1 MAIKKQ
7 TITGNVTANVVT
19 QNQQKMSI
27 KNSSKVYSAIS
38 DYIYKNKIGSIIR
51 ELVSNAVDA
60 SNKDSKAVE
69 IFIPDEK
76 DVTNGLP
83 FYVQDFGDGM
93 SYETVTECYMTFFES
108 TKENDKNVIGGFG
121 IGGKTPFIYTKEF
134 TIETTSPDDG
144 IRRTFVAK
152 KAVGDNEPT
161 YEHLVHL
168 DIVDSDIK
176 GTKISFFI
184 EKISDIT
191 SFVNETKKQTLFFK
205 KADVKVKWGSSA
217 EAKTITDFTSFSTD
231 IIDDSFYNDVV
242 FVRPKLGSALSGSN
256 FNSIKS
262 ISRSNASKNN
272 SINIGI
278 LLADVFYPYSIDK
291 NSSVYKEF
299 FKFTKSIQDKVAKT
313 NIIHS
318 RLTALLNSKIV
329 NHSKNDFKDIKQK
342 WVDFDSVFDYR
353 NVSDMSVILKFSQT
367 GNDSLSVTL
376 SREEIDTNDENAKII
391 LKHFEAF
398 AKVLIKNINQYIK
411 NMEELETA
419 ILDKLISQINSIP
432 TSVQK
437 AEKRFL
443 IIDGAINEDWIL
455 KERSG
460 SYSSFIAELK
470 KNIAI
475 VDLSSDKV
483 IDIDENI
490 KDTTLFD
497 YLKNN
502 LVDFGFKNPSPIHIF
517 TEKEYSLIQEIIIEN
532 NFQYLFNNLTHH
544 SSTKIIDDLF
554 EQCDVNYT
562 KRFNINNIYVKSS
575 VFSRKD
581 FDKQDIDAILSNK
594 KTLVKNLFN
603 IDGYES
609 VTNNKI
615 LLVKNSA
622 DCLQSSFSFHCAVDV
637 KNSVNAATELKKEL
651 ESYVVSFFVKKV
663 RHNAKLIYK
672 TLKDF
677 VDNIEKEKEQKLIKE
692 KEKQKQLEIKERQEE
707 IKNIKNKLYAL
718 MKDNN
723 EINLNAIFDV
733 YQENNI
739 QHDIH
744 YNQDKDN
751 SCLFVREI
759 KLLTSLF
766 EQETI
771 RLPTTISHDDLKQL
785 KRMRSRSNNY
795 QVKLFINEFLDR
807 YTKFNNFVNNVIC
820 NEHNKFYFSCDAEQL
835 LFKIM
840 INSNMK
846 IEFVDN
852 SEVVST
858 INVSSI
864 NEYLQQEIQRVIKSV
879 FYKRLVFNELLK
891 QGESKNSDFN
901 NVVADLSLLKNNLID
916 TLLKYVPKDSSSLK
930 ITSKNVLSVLN
941 INQLFKNDFDC
952 VFMAEKV
959 NELIKTYL
967 KIAKKNLIVKR
978 NKIDLLDNFDI
989 KSLNILPE
997 FLLDIDDDEQQYS
1010 VNFEREINCL
1020 KDIDFE
1026 LYIKHYSK
1034 YVDKLE
1040 KSSKLFLSNEQIEYL
1055 DQATLF
1061 FLKIIYDAFAN
1072 KDGTIFSEKDMIG
1085 TIKSKYLFV
1094 HQELIYLIKKLLS
1107 QKIEEFK
1114 DKYNYK
1120 KYSLDV
1126 LTYFKI
1132 LYFIERSH
1140 EVKKQD

>member
-217 EAKTITDFTSFSTD
+217 EAKTITDFTSFSTY

-978 NKIDLLDNFDI
+978 NKIDLIDNFDI

-1010 VNFEREINCL
+1010 VNFEREISCL

-1040 KSSKLFLSNEQIEYL
+1040 KSSKLF
-1055 DQATLF
+1055 
-1061 FLKIIYDAFAN
+1061 
-1072 KDGTIFSEKDMIG
+1072 
-1085 TIKSKYLFV
+1085 
-1094 HQELIYLIKKLLS
+1094 
-1107 QKIEEFK
+1107 
-1114 DKYNYK
+1114 
-1120 KYSLDV
+1120 
-1126 LTYFKI
+1126 
-1132 LYFIERSH
+1132 
-1140 EVKKQD
+1140 

>member
-7 TITGNVTANVVT
+7 TTTGNVTANIVT

-60 SNKDSKAVE
+60 SNKNSKAVE

-168 DIVDSDIK
+168 DIADTDIK

-184 EKISDIT
+184 EKIADIA

-205 KADVKVKWGSSA
+205 KADVKVKYGSIAKS
-217 EAKTITDFTSFSTD
+217 KTIIEFTSFSTD
-231 IIDDSFYNDVV
+231 IINDSFYNDVV
-242 FVRPKLGSALSGSN
+242 FVRPQLGSALSSSN
-256 FNSIKS
+256 FNSIKN
-262 ISRSNASKNN
+262 ISRSNSSKNN
-272 SINIGI
+272 SISIGI

-291 NSSVYKEF
+291 SSSVYKEF
-299 FKFTKSIQDKVAKT
+299 FKFTKSIQDKVNKAT
-313 NIIHS
+313 ILHS
-318 RLTALLNSKIV
+318 RLSVLLSSKIV
-329 NHSKNDFKDIKQK
+329 NHSRNDFKDIKQK
-342 WVDFDSVFDYR
+342 LVDCDSVFDYR

-502 LVDFGFKNPSPIHIF
+502 LVDCGFKNPNQIHVF
-517 TEKEYSLIQEIIIEN
+517 TEKECNLVQEIIIEN
-532 NFQYLFNNLTHH
+532 NFQYLFNNFT
-544 SSTKIIDDLF
+544 SSYSSGGKIIDDLF
-554 EQCDVNYT
+554 EQSDVNST
-562 KRFNINNIYVKSS
+562 KRFNINNIYAKSS

-581 FDKQDIDAILSNK
+581 FDEQDIDAILSNK

-615 LLVKNSA
+615 LFVKNSTDSYAVNVKIA
-622 DCLQSSFSFHCAVDV
+622 DYT
-637 KNSVNAATELKKEL
+637 NLKREL

-677 VDNIEKEKEQKLIKE
+677 VDNIKKEKEQKLIKE

-718 MKDNN
+718 MKDND
-723 EINLNAIFDV
+723 EINLKAIFDV

-744 YNQDKDN
+744 YNQDN
-751 SCLFVREI
+751 SYFFVREI
-759 KLLTSLF
+759 KLLNSFF

-771 RLPTTISHDDLKQL
+771 SLPTTISYDDLKQL
-785 KRMRSRSNNY
+785 KRMRGRSNNY

-807 YTKFNNFVNNVIC
+807 YTKFNNVVNNVIC

-846 IEFVDN
+846 IKFVDN
-852 SEVVST
+852 NEVVST

-864 NEYLQQEIQRVIKSV
+864 VEYLQQEIQRVIKSV

-891 QGESKNSDFN
+891 QIQDKNTDLN
-901 NVVADLSLLKNNLID
+901 NVVANLSLLKNNLID

-941 INQLFKNDFDC
+941 INEQFKGDFDC
-952 VFMAEKV
+952 VFIAEKV
-959 NELIKTYL
+959 NELIKTDF
-967 KIAKKNLIVKR
+967 KIAKKDLIVKR
-978 NKIDLLDNFDI
+978 NKIDLIDNFDI

-997 FLLDIDDDEQQYS
+997 FLLDIDDDEQYS
-1010 VNFEREINCL
+1010 VNFEREISCL

-1026 LYIKHYSK
+1026 FYIKHYSK

-1040 KSSKLFLSNEQIEYL
+1040 KSSKLFLNNEQIEYL

-1061 FLKIIYDAFAN
+1061 FLKIIYDASAN

-1114 DKYNYK
+1114 NKYNYN

>member
-7 TITGNVTANVVT
+7 TTTGNVTANVVT

-60 SNKDSKAVE
+60 SNKNSEAVE

-76 DVTNGLP
+76 DVTNSLP

-168 DIVDSDIK
+168 DIADSDIK

-502 LVDFGFKNPSPIHIF
+502 LVDFGFRNPSPIHIF

-978 NKIDLLDNFDI
+978 NKIDLIDNFDI

-1010 VNFEREINCL
+1010 VNFEREISCL

-1040 KSSKLFLSNEQIEYL
+1040 KSSKLFLNNEQIEYL

-1094 HQELIYLIKKLLS
+1094 HQELIYLIQKLLS

-1140 EVKKQD
+1140 EVDK

>member
-242 FVRPKLGSALSGSN
+242 FVRPKLGSALRGSN

-978 NKIDLLDNFDI
+978 NKIDLIDNFDI

-1010 VNFEREINCL
+1010 VNFEREISCL

-1040 KSSKLFLSNEQIEYL
+1040 KSSKLFLNNEQIEYL

-1094 HQELIYLIKKLLS
+1094 HQELIYLIQKLLS

-1140 EVKKQD
+1140 EVDK

>member
-7 TITGNVTANVVT
+7 TATGNVTANVVT

-60 SNKDSKAVE
+60 SNKNSKAVE

-108 TKENDKNVIGGFG
+108 TKENDKNV

-205 KADVKVKWGSSA
+205 KADVKVKCGSSA
-217 EAKTITDFTSFSTD
+217 EDKTITDFTSFSTD
-231 IIDDSFYNDVV
+231 IIDDSFYNYVV
-242 FVRPKLGSALSGSN
+242 FVRPQLGSALSGSN

-291 NSSVYKEF
+291 NSFAYKEF
-299 FKFTKSIQDKVAKT
+299 FKFTKSIQDNVAKT

-342 WVDFDSVFDYR
+342 CVDFDSVFDYR

-432 TSVQK
+432 TSVQE

-470 KNIAI
+470 KNISV
-475 VDLSSDKV
+475 VDLSSGEV
-483 IDIDENI
+483 VDIDENI

-502 LVDFGFKNPSPIHIF
+502 LVDCGFKNPNQIHVF
-517 TEKEYSLIQEIIIEN
+517 TEKEYNLVQEINIEN
-532 NFQYLFNNLTHH
+532 NFQYLFNNFT
-544 SSTKIIDDLF
+544 SSYSSGGKIIDDLF
-554 EQCDVNYT
+554 EQCDVNST
-562 KRFNINNIYVKSS
+562 KRFNINNIYVKSP

-581 FDKQDIDAILSNK
+581 FDEQDIDAILSNK
-594 KTLVKNLFN
+594 KTLIKNLFN

-615 LLVKNSA
+615 LFVKNSA

-637 KNSVNAATELKKEL
+637 KNSVNAAPELKKEL

-663 RHNAKLIYK
+663 RHNAKLIHK

-677 VDNIEKEKEQKLIKE
+677 VDNIEKEKEQKLIKEKE

-718 MKDNN
+718 MKDND
-723 EINLNAIFDV
+723 EINLKAIFDV

-744 YNQDKDN
+744 YNQNN
-751 SCLFVREI
+751 SYMFVHEI
-759 KLLTSLF
+759 KLLNSLF

-771 RLPTTISHDDLKQL
+771 SLPTTISHDDLKQL
-785 KRMRSRSNNY
+785 KRMRSHSNNY
-795 QVKLFINEFLDR
+795 QVKLFINEFLNR
-807 YTKFNNFVNNVIC
+807 YTKFNNVVNDVIC
-820 NEHNKFYFSCDAEQL
+820 DKHNKFYFSCDAEQL

-846 IEFVDN
+846 IKFVDN
-852 SEVVST
+852 NEVVSI

-864 NEYLQQEIQRVIKSV
+864 VEYLQQEIQRVIKSV
-879 FYKRLVFNELLK
+879 FYKRLVFNELFK
-891 QGESKNSDFN
+891 QGQSKNSDFN
-901 NVVADLSLLKNNLID
+901 NVVTDLSSLKNNLID
-916 TLLKYVPKDSSSLK
+916 ALLKYVPKDSSSLK
-930 ITSKNVLSVLN
+930 ITSKNVFSVLN

-959 NELIKTYL
+959 NELIKTDF
-967 KIAKKNLIVKR
+967 KISKKDLIVKR
-978 NKIDLLDNFDI
+978 NKIDLIDNFDI
-989 KSLNILPE
+989 KSLNILPG

-1114 DKYNYK
+1114 NKYNYN

>member
-7 TITGNVTANVVT
+7 TITGNITANVVT

-60 SNKDSKAVE
+60 SNKNSKAVE

-76 DVTNGLP
+76 DVINGLP

-168 DIVDSDIK
+168 DITDSDIK

-184 EKISDIT
+184 EKIADIA
-191 SFVNETKKQTLFFK
+191 SFVNETKKQTFFFK
-205 KADVKVKWGSSA
+205 KADVKVKYGSIAKS
-217 EAKTITDFTSFSTD
+217 KTITEFTYFSTD
-231 IIDDSFYNDVV
+231 IINDSFYNDVV
-242 FVRPKLGSALSGSN
+242 FVRPQLGSALSSSN
-256 FNSIKS
+256 FNSIKN
-262 ISRSNASKNN
+262 ISRGNASKNN
-272 SINIGI
+272 SISIGI
-278 LLADVFYPYSIDK
+278 LLADIFYPYSIDK
-291 NSSVYKEF
+291 SSSVYKEF
-299 FKFTKSIQDKVAKT
+299 FKFTKSIQDKVVKA

-342 WVDFDSVFDYR
+342 LVDCDSVFDYR

-398 AKVLIKNINQYIK
+398 AKVLIKDINQYIK
-411 NMEELETA
+411 NMEELESA

-432 TSVQK
+432 TSAQE

-443 IIDGAINEDWIL
+443 IIDGAINEDLIL
-455 KERSG
+455 KERDS
-460 SYSSFIAELK
+460 SYLSFIAELK
-470 KNIAI
+470 KNISI
-475 VDLSSDKV
+475 VDLSSGEV
-483 IDIDENI
+483 VDIDENI

-502 LVDFGFKNPSPIHIF
+502 LVDFNFKNLNHISVF
-517 TEKEYSLIQEIIIEN
+517 TEKEYSLIREIIVEN
-532 NFQYLFNNLTHH
+532 NFQYLFNNFSSSH
-544 SSTKIIDDLF
+544 SSGGKIIDDLF
-554 EQCDVNYT
+554 EQSDVNST
-562 KRFNINNIYVKSS
+562 KRFNINNIYAKSS

-581 FDKQDIDAILSNK
+581 FDEQDIDAILSNK

-615 LLVKNSA
+615 LFVKNSTDSYAVNVKIA
-622 DCLQSSFSFHCAVDV
+622 DYT
-637 KNSVNAATELKKEL
+637 NLKREFD
-651 ESYVVSFFVKKV
+651 SYVVSYFLKRV
-663 RHNAKLIYK
+663 RHNAKLIHK

-677 VDNIEKEKEQKLIKE
+677 VENIKKEKEQKLIKE

-707 IKNIKNKLYAL
+707 IKNIKNKLYVL
-718 MKDNN
+718 IKDND
-723 EINLNAIFDV
+723 EINLKAIFDV

-739 QHDIH
+739 KHDIH
-744 YNQDKDN
+744 YNQDN
-751 SCLFVREI
+751 SYLFVREI
-759 KLLTSLF
+759 KLLNSLF

-771 RLPTTISHDDLKQL
+771 SLPTTISHDDLKQL

-795 QVKLFINEFLDR
+795 QVKLFIDEFLNR
-807 YTKFNNFVNNVIC
+807 YTKFNNIVNDVIC
-820 NEHNKFYFSCDAEQL
+820 DERNKFYFSCDAEQL

-846 IEFVDN
+846 IEF
-852 SEVVST
+852 
-858 INVSSI
+858 INDEIVAI
-864 NEYLQQEIQRVIKSV
+864 DEYFQQEIQRVIKSV
-879 FYKRLVFNELLK
+879 FYKRLVFNELLN
-891 QGESKNSDFN
+891 QGNNENSDLT
-901 NVVADLSLLKNNLID
+901 ADLSLLKDNLID

-930 ITSKNVLSVLN
+930 ITSKNVLSILN
-941 INQLFKNDFDC
+941 IGYKYDVDC
-952 VFMAEKV
+952 VFMAKKV
-959 NELIKTYL
+959 NELIKTDL
-967 KIAKKNLIVKR
+967 KVVKNDLIVKS

-989 KSLNILPE
+989 KSLNILPK
-997 FLLDIDDDEQQYS
+997 FLFDTDECNCNCEQQYS
-1010 VNFEREINCL
+1010 INFDNCF
-1020 KDIDFE
+1020 KDVDFK
-1026 LYIKHYSK
+1026 LYIKYYK
-1034 YVDKLE
+1034 QYVDNLK
-1040 KSSKLFLSNEQIEYL
+1040 KTSKLFLDNEQIKHL
-1055 DQATLF
+1055 DRSTLF

-1072 KDGTIFSEKDMIG
+1072 KDGLAFSKKDMVD
-1085 TIKSKYLFV
+1085 TIKSKYLIV
-1094 HQELIYLIKKLLS
+1094 HQELIDSINNLLL
-1107 QKIEEFK
+1107 QKIEAFK
-1114 DKYNYK
+1114 AEYNYSQ
-1120 KYSLDV
+1120 KYRLDFS
-1126 LTYFKI
+1126 TYFKI
-1132 LYFIERSH
+1132 LYFLEQ
-1140 EVKKQD
+1140 KK

>member
-7 TITGNVTANVVT
+7 TITGNITANVVT

-60 SNKDSKAVE
+60 SNKNSKAVE

-76 DVTNGLP
+76 DVINGLP

-168 DIVDSDIK
+168 DITDSDIK

-184 EKISDIT
+184 EKIADIA
-191 SFVNETKKQTLFFK
+191 SFVNETKKQTFFFK
-205 KADVKVKWGSSA
+205 KADVKVKCGSG
-217 EAKTITDFTSFSTD
+217 AKSKIMTDFASFSTD

-242 FVRPKLGSALSGSN
+242 FVRPQLGSAISGSN

-262 ISRSNASKNN
+262 ISRGNASKNN
-272 SINIGI
+272 SISIGI

-291 NSSVYKEF
+291 SSSVYKEF
-299 FKFTKSIQDKVAKT
+299 FKFTKSIQDKVVKA

-342 WVDFDSVFDYR
+342 LVDYDSVFDYR

-391 LKHFEAF
+391 LKHFELF
-398 AKVLIKNINQYIK
+398 AKRLIKDINQSIKNI
-411 NMEELETA
+411 EELETTV
-419 ILDKLISQINSIP
+419 LEKLISQININP
-432 TSVQK
+432 TSDK
-437 AEKRFL
+437 EAETRFL
-443 IIDGAINEDWIL
+443 IIDDVINDESWIL
-455 KERSG
+455 KEQG
-460 SYSSFIAELK
+460 NSYLSFISELK

-475 VDLSSDKV
+475 VDLSSGEV
-483 IDIDENI
+483 VDIDENI

-502 LVDFGFKNPSPIHIF
+502 LVDFNFKNLNHISVF
-517 TEKEYSLIQEIIIEN
+517 TEKEYSLIREIIVEN
-532 NFQYLFNNLTHH
+532 NFQYLFNNFSSSH
-544 SSTKIIDDLF
+544 SSGGKIIDDLF
-554 EQCDVNYT
+554 EQSDVNST

-581 FDKQDIDAILSNK
+581 FDEQDIDAILSNK

-615 LLVKNSA
+615 LFVKNSTDSYAVNVKIA
-622 DCLQSSFSFHCAVDV
+622 DYT
-637 KNSVNAATELKKEL
+637 NLKREF
-651 ESYVVSFFVKKV
+651 ESYVVSYFLKRV

-739 QHDIH
+739 KHDIH
-744 YNQDKDN
+744 YNQNN
-751 SCLFVREI
+751 SYFFVREI
-759 KLLTSLF
+759 KLLNSFF

-771 RLPTTISHDDLKQL
+771 SLPTTISHDDLKQL
-785 KRMRSRSNNY
+785 KRMRGRSNNY

-807 YTKFNNFVNNVIC
+807 YTKFNNVVNNVIC

-846 IEFVDN
+846 IKFVDN
-852 SEVVST
+852 NEVVST

-864 NEYLQQEIQRVIKSV
+864 VKYLQQEIQRVIKSV

-891 QGESKNSDFN
+891 QGQSKNSDFN
-901 NVVADLSLLKNNLID
+901 NFVADLSLLKNNLID

-941 INQLFKNDFDC
+941 INEQFKGDFDC
-952 VFMAEKV
+952 VFMAKKV
-959 NELIKTYL
+959 NELIKTDF
-967 KIAKKNLIVKR
+967 KISKKDLIVKR
-978 NKIDLLDNFDI
+978 NKIDLIDNFDI

-997 FLLDIDDDEQQYS
+997 FLLDIDDDEQYS
-1010 VNFEREINCL
+1010 VNFEREISCL

-1026 LYIKHYSK
+1026 FYIKHYSK

-1040 KSSKLFLSNEQIEYL
+1040 KSSKLFLNNEQIEYL

-1061 FLKIIYDAFAN
+1061 FLKIIYDASAN

-1114 DKYNYK
+1114 NKYNLK
-1120 KYSLDV
+1120 NK
-1126 LTYFKI
+1126 TK
-1132 LYFIERSH
+1132 
-1140 EVKKQD
+1140 

>member
-376 SREEIDTNDENAKII
+376 SREEIDTNDENARII

-978 NKIDLLDNFDI
+978 NKIDLIDNFDI
-989 KSLNILPE
+989 KSLNILPDLS
-997 FLLDIDDDEQQYS
+997 F
-1010 VNFEREINCL
+1010 CL
-1020 KDIDFE
+1020 I
-1026 LYIKHYSK
+1026 
-1034 YVDKLE
+1034 
-1040 KSSKLFLSNEQIEYL
+1040 
-1055 DQATLF
+1055 
-1061 FLKIIYDAFAN
+1061 
-1072 KDGTIFSEKDMIG
+1072 
-1085 TIKSKYLFV
+1085 
-1094 HQELIYLIKKLLS
+1094 
-1107 QKIEEFK
+1107 
-1114 DKYNYK
+1114 
-1120 KYSLDV
+1120 
-1126 LTYFKI
+1126 
-1132 LYFIERSH
+1132 
-1140 EVKKQD
+1140 

>member
-108 TKENDKNVIGGFG
+108 TKENDKNVIGRFG

-952 VFMAEKV
+952 VFMAKKV

-978 NKIDLLDNFDI
+978 NKIDLIDNFDI

-1010 VNFEREINCL
+1010 VNFEREISCL

-1040 KSSKLFLSNEQIEYL
+1040 KSSKLFLNNEQIEYL

-1094 HQELIYLIKKLLS
+1094 HQELIYLIQKLLS

-1140 EVKKQD
+1140 EVDK